1 MDNIDFIQ
9 EHYGEQINAFR
20 WLIEER
26 FGYLPNQNSSLLRFG
41 GGTALAIY
49 YFQHRKSFDIDLF
62 ATDKQVLNYLSPKTW
77 IEESRHFNTSE
88 YIDQAHHVGLLSNNN
103 IKVDILVSSD
113 FIEPPLIDSSR
124 ELFSV
129 DIYVESISDIIAKK
143 IVFRNTQNKTRDIID
158 IAVALS
164 KEPTILVSMVEK
176 GAVSLENIKTLQGA
190 INALNREK
198 YVYETEIVE
207 PFDEYQAI
215 AESAPNMILEECSRL
230 IGKFKVSDAVD

>member
-1 MDNIDFIQ
+1 MDKLDFIREQ
-9 EHYGEQINAFR
+9 YGEQIKAFR

-26 FGYLPNQNSSLLRFG
+26 FRYLPNQNSSLLRFG

-62 ATDKQVLNYLSPKTW
+62 AIDQQVLNYLSPKTW

-103 IKVDILVSSD
+103 IKVDILVSAD
-113 FIEPPLIDSSR
+113 FIEPPLIDASR
-124 ELFSV
+124 ELFPI

-158 IAVALS
+158 IAVVLS
-164 KEPTILVSMVEK
+164 KDPNILASMVQK
-176 GAVSLENIKTLQGA
+176 GAVSVENIKTLQNA
-190 INALNREK
+190 IKGLNREK

-207 PFDEYQAI
+207 PFAHYLDI
-215 AESAPNMILEECSRL
+215 VKTAPEIILEECSRL
-230 IGKFKVSDAVD
+230 IEK

>member
-1 MDNIDFIQ
+1 MDNLDFFR
-9 EHYGEQINAFR
+9 EHYGEQIKAFR

-26 FGYLPNQNSSLLRFG
+26 FGYLPNRNSSLLRFG

-62 ATDKQVLNYLSPKTW
+62 ATDQQVLNYLRPKTW

-88 YIDQAHHVGLLSNNN
+88 YIDQAHHVGLLSNNS
-103 IKVDILVSSD
+103 IKVDILVSAD
-113 FIEPPLIDSSR
+113 FIEPPLIDSSL
-124 ELFSV
+124 ELFPT

-164 KEPTILVSMVEK
+164 RDPNILASIVEK
-176 GAVSLENIKTLQGA
+176 GAVNIENIKTLQSA
-190 INALNREK
+190 IKGLNREK

-207 PFDEYQAI
+207 PFAQYLD
-215 AESAPNMILEECSRL
+215 SAKLAPEIILEECSRL
-230 IGKFKVSDAVD
+230 IFL

>member
-1 MDNIDFIQ
+1 MDKLDFIR

-62 ATDKQVLNYLSPKTW
+62 ATDQQVLNYLSPKTW
-77 IEESRHFNTSE
+77 IEESRHFNSSE

-103 IKVDILVSSD
+103 IKVDILVSAD
-113 FIEPPLIDSSR
+113 FIEPPLIDSSL
-124 ELFSV
+124 ELFP
-129 DIYVESISDIIAKK
+129 INLYVESISDIIAKK
-143 IVFRNTQNKTRDIID
+143 IVFRNAQNKTRDIID

-164 KEPTILVSMVEK
+164 KDPNILASIVEK
-176 GAVSLENIKTLQGA
+176 GAVSIENIKILQSA
-190 INALNREK
+190 INGLNREK

-207 PFDEYQAI
+207 PFAQYIDI
-215 AESAPNMILEECSRL
+215 AKSAPEIILEECSRL
-230 IGKFKVSDAVD
+230 IENF

>member
-1 MDNIDFIQ
+1 MDNIDFIR
-9 EHYGEQINAFR
+9 EHYGEQIKAFR

-62 ATDKQVLNYLSPKTW
+62 AIDQQVLNYLSPKTW
-77 IEESRHFNTSE
+77 IEESRHFNASE

-103 IKVDILVSSD
+103 IKVDILVSAD
-113 FIEPPLIDSSR
+113 FIEPPLIDASR
-124 ELFSV
+124 ELFPA

-143 IVFRNTQNKTRDIID
+143 IVFRNAQNKARDIID

-164 KEPTILVSMVEK
+164 KEPNILAFMVEK
-176 GAVSLENIKTLQGA
+176 GAVSIENIKTLQGA
-190 INALNREK
+190 INSLNREK
-198 YVYETEIVE
+198 YGYETEIVE
-207 PFDEYQAI
+207 PFEEYQAI
-215 AESAPNMILEECSRL
+215 AESAPDMILEECSKL
-230 IGKFKVSDAVD
+230 IENF